1 MEKKFFYRYILKND
15 YSDIEIYDSIDKV
28 CNQLYAKKRI
38 QLKQIPDDLEQETL
52 MKSFFIDKDTGT
64 KIVLTIDYSLK
75 MMYLDLSSYEEN
87 IFDSTQE
94 IIEEK
99 LLINSLADLTEINL
113 KEIEETPEALLK
125 IAIGT
130 SFLTP
135 FPKKVKDFLEVNIH
149 HKENEIQKL
158 SLVAIY
164 NTLRKEFIPCLKQ
177 KIENTQ
183 ETNFKESIKT
193 VINELEKST
202 LEEEL
207 MKLTVRNNKTNM

>member
-15 YSDIEIYDSIDKV
+15 YSDIEIYDNIDKV

-52 MKSFFIDKDTGT
+52 MKSFFIDENTGT

-87 IFDSTQE
+87 IFDCTQE

-99 LLINSLADLTEINL
+99 LQINSLADLTEINL

-183 ETNFKESIKT
+183 EINFKESIKT

-207 MKLTVRNNKTNM
+207 MKLTVRNNKANM